1 MFGASLRAAGQ
12 LRVNGHLFM
21 RSLSALGDASAVLCS
36 GDGVGGCGV
45 GGAGVGIGSGCLASS
60 TPLTVSLV
68 IPCFLVC
75 FFTMV

>member
-36 GDGVGGCGV
+36 GDGVGGAYSGV
-45 GGAGVGIGSGCLASS
+45 ALQRDLEAHFGSADSWR
-60 TPLTVSLV
+60 LV
-68 IPCFLVC
+68 VRDVV
-75 FFTMV
+75 THT